1 MIVDRSMVG
10 GVPVDGSGARRF
22 RARDP
27 RSGGELEPAFEVA
40 TREVVDAA
48 LLRAR
53 RAGPSLADPKQR
65 ARFLEAVAVGLER
78 DADVVIERAGL
89 ESALPEARLR
99 SELARTA
106 GQLRLFAGIAR
117 EGSWV
122 DARIDSGDPSRS
134 PTPRP
139 DLRSMLVPIGP
150 VAVFGAS
157 NFPLA
162 FSTLGGDTASAWAAG
177 NPVIVKG
184 HPAHP
189 GTAALSAAIA
199 FEAARNEGVD
209 PGVLALLV
217 DDGHEVGAQLVT
229 HPDLAAVGFTGSQ
242 RGGLALARI
251 AAARPVP
258 IPVFAEMGS
267 VNPVVMLEGA
277 LSERGE
283 QIADGLAVSC
293 GLGVGQFCTNPG
305 LVLVN
310 GDDEA
315 DAFVEALTARFRRAV
330 GGVMLTPGL
339 ALAYDEGSE
348 RLRHLGAQL
357 LAEGRGAE
365 GVAGVAPRLWSV
377 HGDTV
382 RSRPQLVEE
391 VFGPS
396 TLVVRLRDIGDL
408 LALIGRLPGQL
419 SGAVFSGPGDE
430 EPAQRVAQALARKVG
445 RLIADGFPTGV
456 EVGHAIVHGGPYPAT
471 TDPRSTS
478 VGGRA
483 ISRFARLV
491 AWQDA
496 PQQWLPPE
504 LHDHNPRGIWRLVD
518 GRWDR
523 EAAVPSAP

>member
-1 MIVDRSMVG
+1 MIVDRSMIG
-10 GVPVDGSGARRF
+10 GVPVESSGARRF

-27 RSGGELEPAFEVA
+27 RTGSELEPAFEVA
-40 TREVVDAA
+40 TRENVDAA
-48 LLRAR
+48 LAQACRA
-53 RAGPSLADPKQR
+53 APSLADPQQR

-78 DADVVIERAGL
+78 DAGPVIERAGL

-99 SELARTA
+99 SELARTV

-122 DARIDSGDPSRS
+122 DARIDRGDPSRS
-134 PTPRP
+134 PAPRP
-139 DLRSMLVPIGP
+139 DLRSMLMPIGP

-189 GTAALSAAIA
+189 GTAALCAAVA
-199 FEAARNEGVD
+199 FEAARTSGVD

-229 HPDLAAVGFTGSQ
+229 HPELAAVGFTGSQ

-267 VNPVVMLEGA
+267 VNPVVVLDGA
-277 LSERGE
+277 LGERA
-283 QIADGLAVSC
+283 QAIADGLVASC

-305 LVLVN
+305 LVLVI
-310 GDDEA
+310 GGDEA
-315 DAFVEALTARFRRAV
+315 DAFVDLLAARFRKAA

-357 LAEGRGAE
+357 LAEGTAVD
-365 GVAGVAPRLWSV
+365 GVAAVAPRLWGV

-382 RSRPQLVEE
+382 RARPALVDE

-396 TLVVRLRDIGDL
+396 TVVVRLRDADDL
-408 LALIGRLPGQL
+408 LALIERLPGQL
-419 SGAVFSGPGDE
+419 SGTVHAGVGDD
-430 EPAQRVAQALARKVG
+430 ALAQQVAAGLRRKVG
-445 RLIADGFPTGV
+445 RVIANAFPTGV
-456 EVGHAIVHGGPYPAT
+456 EVGHAMVHGGPYPAT

-496 PQQWLPPE
+496 PAQWLPAE

-518 GRWDR
+518 GSWTR
-523 EAAVPSAP
+523 ASLTV